1 MRRRSFVSALALALP
16 GGWLATSS
24 VFAAEGSGARDQDL
38 TVFLDEAFDESTGLS
53 PQTMT
58 GLGLKTDQ
66 DRLDD
71 YTDAGVQKRLALAE
85 RQLAQ
90 MRARFRLADLSPAGQ
105 LSYRLFE
112 RQVEQQRESFRWRLH
127 GYIASVNGSPAGS
140 IPVFLINQHR
150 VDSVEDARA
159 YIARLREVKR
169 VMTEVSEA
177 LKTRAEAGIRAPAF
191 TFAPVDADTRKVI
204 TGAPFGDGPDSAVW
218 ADVRK
223 KVAALDAPDA
233 VKAGLLADAG
243 AALAGP
249 FKEGY
254 EQFLATQA
262 EIAGDARSNDGAW
275 ALPDGAAYYANRLK
289 VSTTTSL
296 TAEEIH
302 RIGLDE
308 LALIQGEMR
317 QIMAAVGFTGSLQ
330 AFFAELKTNPK
341 FQYPNTPEGK
351 AAYLKDATG
360 FIAQVMEAAPQWF
373 LRLPKAALEVR
384 AVESWREATA
394 SIAFYNRPSP
404 DGKRPGIYYV
414 NLSDMTQV
422 LKPQIEGISYHEG
435 APGHHFQIALAMETA
450 GLPKFRRFGG
460 YGAYSEGW
468 GLYAERL
475 GKEMGFYQDPY
486 SDFGRL
492 STEAWRAVRLVTDT
506 GLHHKKWTRQQ
517 AIDFFRENTLLSE
530 RDIVKEVERY
540 LCNPGQATSYK
551 TGELRIMAL
560 RTKARAALGDRFDI
574 RAFHDAV
581 LRDGALPLDVL
592 EQQVEA
598 WIASVN
604 R

>member
-1 MRRRSFVSALALALP
+1 MKRRTFVSALALALP
-16 GGWLATSS
+16 GSAIAAST
-24 VFAAEGSGARDQDL
+24 VFAADGPQDAAL
-38 TVFLDEAFDESTGLS
+38 TVFLDAAFDEAAALS
-53 PQTMT
+53 PQSMT
-58 GLGLKTDQ
+58 GLGIKTAYDK
-66 DRLDD
+66 LDD
-71 YTDAGVQKRLALAE
+71 YTDAAVQKRLALSE

-90 MRARFRLADLSPAGQ
+90 LKARFRLDALSPAGQ

-159 YIARLREVKR
+159 YIARLKEVKR
-169 VMTEVSEA
+169 VMAEVSVA
-177 LKTRAEAGIRAPAF
+177 LKARADAGIRAPAF
-191 TFAPVDADTRKVI
+191 TFAPVDADTRKVLA
-204 TGAPFGDGPDSAVW
+204 GAPFTEGADSAVW
-218 ADVRK
+218 ADFRK
-223 KVAALDAPDA
+223 KVGALNAPDA
-233 VKAGLLADAG
+233 VKAELLAEG
-243 AALAGP
+243 SAALTGP
-249 FKEGY
+249 FREGY

-262 EIAGDARSNDGAW
+262 EIAKQATTSHGAW

-289 VSTTTSL
+289 VQTTTNL
-296 TAEEIH
+296 TADEIH
-302 RIGLDE
+302 QIGLDE
-308 LALIQGEMR
+308 LARIQGEMR
-317 QIMAAVGFTGSLQ
+317 QIMARVGFRGTLQ
-330 AFFAELKTNPK
+330 SFFNELKTNPK
-341 FQYPNTPEGK
+341 HQYPNTPEGK
-351 AAYLKDATG
+351 AAYLKDASG
-360 FIAQVMEAAPQWF
+360 FVAQVMAAAPKWF
-373 LRLPKAALEVR
+373 LRLPRAALEVK
-384 AVESWREATA
+384 AVEAWREATA
-394 SIAFYNRPSP
+394 AIAFYNRPSP

-435 APGHHFQIALAMETA
+435 APGHHFQIALAMETP

-506 GLHHKKWTRQQ
+506 GLHHKKWTREQ
-517 AIDFFRENTLLSE
+517 AIAFFRENTLLSE

-551 TGELRIMAL
+551 TGELKIMAL

-574 RAFHDAV
+574 REFHDAV

-592 EQQVEA
+592 GERVEA
-598 WIASVN
+598 WVAAAKAA
-604 R
+604 

>member
-1 MRRRSFVSALALALP
+1 MRRRTFVSALALALP
-16 GGWLATSS
+16 GSAIAAST
-24 VFAAEGSGARDQDL
+24 VFAVDGGQDAAL
-38 TVFLDEAFDESTGLS
+38 TAFLDAAFDEATALS
-53 PQTMT
+53 PQSMT
-58 GLGLKTDQ
+58 GLGIKTDY
-66 DRLDD
+66 DKLDD
-71 YTDAGVQKRLALAE
+71 YTDAGVQKRLALSE

-90 MRARFRLADLSPAGQ
+90 MKAKFRLADLSPAGQ

-127 GYIASVNGSPAGS
+127 GYIASVNGSPTGS

-159 YIARLREVKR
+159 YIARLRDVKR
-169 VMTEVSEA
+169 VMTEVSA
-177 LKTRAEAGIRAPAF
+177 SLKTRAAAGIRAPAF

-204 TGAPFGDGPDSAVW
+204 AGAPFSEGPRSAIW
-218 ADVRK
+218 ADFHE
-223 KVAALDAPDA
+223 KVLKLRLPVDQSEILFAAAH
-233 VKAGLLADAG
+233 LA
-243 AALAGP
+243 LIGP
-249 FKEGY
+249 FRQGY
-254 EQFLATQA
+254 ELFLATQA
-262 EIAGDARSNDGAW
+262 EIAKDATTSNGAW
-275 ALPDGAAYYANRLK
+275 ALPDGGAYYANRLK
-289 VSTTTSL
+289 VQTTTSL
-296 TAEEIH
+296 TADEIH
-302 RIGLDE
+302 QIGLDE
-308 LALIQGEMR
+308 LARIQGEMR
-317 QIMAAVGFTGSLQ
+317 QIMAKVAFKGSLQ
-330 AFFAELKTNPK
+330 DFFAELKTNPT

-351 AAYLKDATG
+351 AAYLKDASG
-360 FIAQVMEAAPQWF
+360 FIAQVTGVAPKWF

-435 APGHHFQIALAMETA
+435 APGHHFQIALAMETE

-460 YGAYSEGW
+460 YGAYAEGW

-506 GLHHKKWTRQQ
+506 GLHHKKWTREQ
-517 AIDFFRENTLLSE
+517 AIAFFRENSLLSE

-551 TGELRIMAL
+551 TGELKIMSL
-560 RTKARAALGDRFDI
+560 RTKAKAALGEKFDI

-592 EQQVEA
+592 EQQVDA
-598 WIASVN
+598 WIVAAKG
-604 R
+604 